1 MKQKKIIRY
10 LTLTLVI
17 VLIALSCF
25 AVSGCCFSP
34 TKIERW
40 YIRHVIENG
49 KTYYPGIG
57 DYYNGTILS
66 SDYLVFSF
74 KEDGTVTITDL
85 NGNVRTGTFT
95 EKGGIRA
102 RATKVT
108 VNLSDGTCLT
118 GSCGKFSFDGTW
130 YEFILSDGNVTYEL
144 TDENAY
150 PKGSRVGV
158 ILKEI
163 YPEIASLSVAEIK
176 EINYFIENGVA
187 DLTLTDATDKE
198 NFLSSFSTASFLAEY
213 YFVGDKP
220 DGFYYNSGLLT
231 IKTDNS
237 EYEISLRVHK
247 EYKKVYIRYNSSSYQ
262 LRDDFAAWLLSFFT
276 AEADEDSAL
285 K

>member
-49 KTYYPGIG
+49 KTYYPGTE
-57 DYYNGTILS
+57 DYYNGTLLS

-85 NGNVRTGTFT
+85 NGNERKGTFT

-108 VNLSDGTCLT
+108 VNLSDGTILT

-130 YEFILSDGNVTYEL
+130 YEFILSDGYTTYEL
-144 TDENAY
+144 TDENNC
-150 PKGSRVGV
+150 PKKSQEGA

-163 YPEIASLSVAEIK
+163 YSEIASLSAAEIK
-176 EINYFIENGVA
+176 EINYVIENGVA
-187 DLTLTDATDKE
+187 DLTLTDAADKE
-198 NFLSSFSTASFLAEY
+198 NFLSAFSTASFGGRRLTWGDIDY
-213 YFVGDKP
+213 YD
-220 DGFYYNSGLLT
+220 YNSGLLT

-237 EYEISLRVHK
+237 EYEISLLVHE
-247 EYKKVYIRYNSSSYQ
+247 EYKKVYIKYNSEAYQ
-262 LRDDFAAWLLSFFT
+262 LRDDFATWLLSFFT
-276 AEADEDSAL
+276 VQTDEDSAS